1 MNLNNK
7 VILITGA
14 SDGLGKQ
21 ISLKL
26 AKENT
31 ILALLGR
38 NQEKLELVR
47 DESKKLG
54 AKKVEIYS
62 CDIRNLSELKDTFIK
77 IKNDFGKVDILI
89 NNAGIWQ
96 KLSPA
101 EEITDETVDDV
112 IKTNLVAQ
120 IELTNLVLPILKEQ
134 KEAAIINII
143 SQSGIVAQEGQS
155 VYTASKFGMRGFSEV
170 LKVELEKSNVRV
182 ANICQ
187 SGVDTKMFDKTG
199 EKVPNEIFTNP
210 ADLADVVVFMLSRPE
225 KIWLHEVWVKF

>member
-1 MNLNNK
+1 MELKNK
-7 VILITGA
+7 VILVTGA

-26 AKENT
+26 AKEKVSLVL
-31 ILALLGR
+31 IGR
-38 NQEKLELVR
+38 NQEKLEKVKN
-47 DESKKLG
+47 ESKKLG
-54 AKKVEIYS
+54 SKKVEYYT
-62 CDIRNLSELKDTFIK
+62 CDIRKSSELKETVEK
-77 IKNDFGKVDILI
+77 IKKDFGQVDILI

-101 EEITDETVDDV
+101 ENIDNETVEDV
-112 IKTNLVAQ
+112 IKTNLVGQ
-120 IELTNLVLPILKEQ
+120 IELTNLVLPVLKKQ

-143 SQSGIVAQEGQS
+143 SKSGVVAQDGQS

-170 LKVELEKSNVRV
+170 LKVELEESNVRV
-182 ANICQ
+182 ANVCQ
-187 SGVDTKMFDKTG
+187 SGTNTEMFAKTG
-199 EKVPNEIFTNP
+199 EKVPNEMFTNP